1 MKGVIREACPRLW
14 ASMNAVGILGLA
26 LDCNGREQGQR
37 GPVCPM
43 NVPELRAELPALYTI
58 YPTQR

>member
-1 MKGVIREACPRLW
+1 
-14 ASMNAVGILGLA
+14 MNAVGILGLA